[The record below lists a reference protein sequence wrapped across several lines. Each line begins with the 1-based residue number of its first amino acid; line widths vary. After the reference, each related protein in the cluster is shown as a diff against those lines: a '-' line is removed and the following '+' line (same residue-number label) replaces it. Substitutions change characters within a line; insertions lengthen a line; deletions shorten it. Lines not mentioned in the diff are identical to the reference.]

1 MIFKNILLA
10 FQLENYKNIRF
21 LRFIYSHP
29 KFWIQGS
36 KRQTLEY
43 TSKAKLIFVLAVLL
57 CIGYIV
63 WSVYLFS
70 WIILWLNLWLIVL
83 LLPVYFV
90 ISNILI
96 LPLDLYLK
104 RKIIQKAKQKIST
117 YKDLKVIAIT
127 GSYGKTT
134 TKEILWTIL
143 SESFQVLTTQ
153 GTKNTALGISQ
164 LILDQLNTSHE
175 VFIVEMWAY
184 IKWDITEL
192 CEIVWPNISIITG
205 ITLQHLE
212 RFKNLDN
219 IIDAKFEILEYL
231 QKDDFAVVDISTQ
244 WVQKWLKEK
253 QLKVTNIVKIQKGA
267 PYSYK
272 ENLSWMSFEIQ
283 GNNIETRLLSNYI
296 GETLQI
302 CYEVWKYLWQSMDDF
317 KLWVKKIDF
326 VEHRMQLIYNPQSNV
341 FVIDDSFNG
350 NLEGIASILDLMR
363 STPFTWRKIL
373 VAWWVV
379 ELWDETEKVHLQL
392 WKQMAEVS
400 DMILLVE
407 WPVWNAIK
415 KWLQESWFSQNKIK
429 IYTSPLML
437 HADLTN
443 IIQSG
448 DMVVFQNDLPD
459 NYL

>member
-143 SESFQVLTTQ
+143 SESFQVLDR
-153 GTKNTALGISQ
+153 KS
-164 LILDQLNTSHE
+164 
-175 VFIVEMWAY
+175 
-184 IKWDITEL
+184 
-192 CEIVWPNISIITG
+192 
-205 ITLQHLE
+205 
-212 RFKNLDN
+212 
-219 IIDAKFEILEYL
+219 
-231 QKDDFAVVDISTQ
+231 VV
-244 WVQKWLKEK
+244 
-253 QLKVTNIVKIQKGA
+253 
-267 PYSYK
+267 
-272 ENLSWMSFEIQ
+272 
-283 GNNIETRLLSNYI
+283 
-296 GETLQI
+296 
-302 CYEVWKYLWQSMDDF
+302 
-317 KLWVKKIDF
+317 
-326 VEHRMQLIYNPQSNV
+326 
-341 FVIDDSFNG
+341 
-350 NLEGIASILDLMR
+350 
-363 STPFTWRKIL
+363 
-373 VAWWVV
+373 
-379 ELWDETEKVHLQL
+379 
-392 WKQMAEVS
+392 
-400 DMILLVE
+400 
-407 WPVWNAIK
+407 
-415 KWLQESWFSQNKIK
+415 
-429 IYTSPLML
+429 
-437 HADLTN
+437 
-443 IIQSG
+443 
-448 DMVVFQNDLPD
+448 
-459 NYL
+459 